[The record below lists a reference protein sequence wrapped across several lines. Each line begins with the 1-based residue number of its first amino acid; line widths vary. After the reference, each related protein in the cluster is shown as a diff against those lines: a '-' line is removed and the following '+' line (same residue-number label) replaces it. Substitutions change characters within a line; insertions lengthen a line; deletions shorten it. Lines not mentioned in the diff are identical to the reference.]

1 MKIIILPALNGD
13 CILVEFQPSHYILI
27 DGGYVDTYE
36 NYLFPTLKELEA
48 QGGKL
53 DVVVVTH
60 IDGDHISGII
70 RLLEDMP
77 IGIGEIWYNGY
88 RHIQSVAVT
97 SEEKETFVHRS
108 IWKESQSE
116 EC

>member
-13 CILVEFQPSHYILI
+13 CILVEFQTSHYILI

-97 SEEKETFVHRS
+97 SEEKETFVH
-108 IWKESQSE
+108 
-116 EC
+116 